1 MYVCTY
7 VWVDGGLDCALGSGV
22 SRRWVLFGGIT
33 YVQASSVDLLLACV
47 HEYVHA
53 GAEYEVAV
61 VAEGQRAIGTC
72 IGRATLCTLAE
83 ISRVG

>member
-1 MYVCTY
+1 M
-7 VWVDGGLDCALGSGV
+7 
-22 SRRWVLFGGIT
+22 
-33 YVQASSVDLLLACV
+33 LACV

-61 VAEGQRAIGTC
+61 VAEGQRAIGKCT
-72 IGRATLCTLAE
+72 GRATLCTLAE

>member
-1 MYVCTY
+1 MHLARVYH
-7 VWVDGGLDCALGSGV
+7 VDGYFAGNNLCAS
-22 SRRWVLFGGIT
+22 LF
-33 YVQASSVDLLLACV
+33 SVDLLLACV

-61 VAEGQRAIGTC
+61 VAEGQCAIGTC
-72 IGRATLCTLAE
+72 IGRATLCTLPE